1 MNVIGFFVLLQNLKC
16 HKMMKKPILLIKSLK
31 FQDQMKAE
39 WGIVVLHHRNLYSS
53 VLYGDGM
60 RDIQFKI

>member
-16 HKMMKKPILLIKSLK
+16 HKMMKKPVVLLIKSLK

-39 WGIVVLHHRNLYSS
+39 WGHSRPSS
-53 VLYGDGM
+53 SESLFVSAVW
-60 RDIQFKI
+60 